1 MAKMDRERLL
11 EFIQLIVEGSPSS
24 IAAIHQLLQ
33 LASILEMQEE
43 TRDLAETVKEAAED
57 HPEIRELV
65 QSSPLSEEAL
75 QTAHRRAEE
84 RRRRQA
90 EMADRC

>member
-11 EFIQLIVEGSPSS
+11 EFIRLIVGSGQS
-24 IAAIHQLLQ
+24 AAAVVYQLRQ
-33 LASILEMQEE
+33 LAEILDRQEE
-43 TRDLAETVKEAAED
+43 TRDLAETVKAAADD
-57 HPEIRELV
+57 HPEIREIL
-65 QSSPLSEEAL
+65 QSSPMSEEAL

-84 RRRRQA
+84 RRRRLA